1 MSDYVDNLGLDIS
14 QERAKKALNIH
25 PATKTN
31 GINYAALVNARAKE
45 RLAKM
50 KKSLTLTDAIQAKNR
65 YKWGKLPV
73 GLRGML
79 LERVFYHRGQ
89 GMWWYDETLD
99 QHFFLPYALT
109 SEGENS
115 IDFYGQYQ
123 LVKPYPF
130 NGKAESNKKSDG
142 KRTTQEIYLGSITRV
157 PVYDIDELE
166 AYIAKHGEEWCR
178 THLCVIGRDYT
189 NMTSEWN
196 EPRANLQQVF
206 IESQAEI
213 LPMMRT
219 AILKACMPKLVKV
232 ADEGVYDSVIAE
244 LQSVEDSILAGK
256 TMIPV
261 TSFQDLQELEDKSS
275 PAIVETMLRVWES
288 YDNIRKS
295 NLGICNDG
303 AFKKASQILQDEQD
317 ENKVRT
323 DMILEDGLTNR
334 KDLAEMVN
342 RLFGLSVTVEMSDS
356 MNKDKEVEED
366 GRPDDKDVP
375 DQDVQ

>member
-1 MSDYVDNLGLDIS
+1 
-14 QERAKKALNIH
+14 
-25 PATKTN
+25 
-31 GINYAALVNARAKE
+31 
-45 RLAKM
+45 
-50 KKSLTLTDAIQAKNR
+50 
-65 YKWGKLPV
+65 
-73 GLRGML
+73 
-79 LERVFYHRGQ
+79 
-89 GMWWYDETLD
+89 
-99 QHFFLPYALT
+99 
-109 SEGENS
+109 
-115 IDFYGQYQ
+115 
-123 LVKPYPF
+123 
-130 NGKAESNKKSDG
+130 
-142 KRTTQEIYLGSITRV
+142 
-157 PVYDIDELE
+157 
-166 AYIAKHGEEWCR
+166 
-178 THLCVIGRDYT
+178 
-189 NMTSEWN
+189 
-196 EPRANLQQVF
+196 
-206 IESQAEI
+206 
-213 LPMMRT
+213 MMRT

-356 MNKDKEVEED
+356 MNKDKEVKED
-366 GRPDDKDVP
+366 GRPDDKDVS